1 MLQNVSNFSDPALHH
16 ANLSEPCS
24 SDDHVSTSK
33 YSSMNHSRI
42 VGTYVMIHSIIVEKE
57 SIGERH
63 DSVRTACSVGECQ
76 HTRTIGI
83 FQKYPVGICNP
94 AFTGM
99 YLWEL
104 TSSHELND
112 YKICQYHL
120 MKSGIILYGK
130 ETYVFTQF
138 TNNDIN
144 SHIKILLRG
153 EHLGILFVYPMP

>member
-1 MLQNVSNFSDPALHH
+1 MVQNVSYFSDPALHH
-16 ANLSEPCS
+16 VNLSEPGS

-33 YSSMNHSRI
+33 YSSMNHSRT
-42 VGTYVMIHSIIVEKE
+42 VGTYVMNHSIIVEKE
-57 SIGERH
+57 RIGERH

-83 FQKYPVGICNP
+83 FQKYPVSIYNP

-112 YKICQYHL
+112 YKICQYHSI
-120 MKSGIILYGK
+120 KSGIILYGK
-130 ETYVFTQF
+130 EAYVFTQI

-144 SHIKILLRG
+144 THIKILLKGKQFRNS
-153 EHLGILFVYPMP
+153 I